1 MSRIEGAKA
10 GWSKPLLAFVY
21 AMTRRHM
28 RDIAENQT
36 ERAIEPA
43 EVYGHLPSVLVGY
56 GMFVGAAEKQSN
68 VEAHLKGVAVVKAAT
83 LTHCEYCIDIASSVA
98 RKSGLR
104 DAQLLA
110 LAHYRESDEFSEL
123 EKLVLDYTVAIT
135 RTPVEVS
142 DELFASLREHFDERQ
157 IVELTSAIAIE
168 NLHARFN
175 AALDIGSA
183 GFTEGMVCAIPE
195 TNGATASVG

>member
-1 MSRIEGAKA
+1 MTRIEGAKA
-10 GWSKPLLAFVY
+10 GWRKPLLGFVY

-56 GMFVGAAEKQSN
+56 GMFVGAAEKQSS
-68 VEAHLKGVAVVKAAT
+68 VEKHLKGMAVVKAAT
-83 LTHCEYCIDIASSVA
+83 LTHCEYCIDIASSAA

-110 LAHYRESDEFSEL
+110 LPSYCESEEFSAL

-142 DELFASLREHFDERQ
+142 DELFASLRKHFEERQ

-183 GFTEGMVCAIPE
+183 GFTDGMVCAVPE
-195 TNGATASVG
+195 TDGATAGVG